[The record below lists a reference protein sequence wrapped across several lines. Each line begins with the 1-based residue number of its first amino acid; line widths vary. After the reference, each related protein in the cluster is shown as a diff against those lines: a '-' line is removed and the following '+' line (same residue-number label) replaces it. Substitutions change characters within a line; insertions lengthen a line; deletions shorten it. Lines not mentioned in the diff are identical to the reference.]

1 MQEKTTYRS
10 PKISVIGLKTGDIV
24 TFSNGKDTVAND
36 KDWDQIRDQATNGGV
51 Q

>member
-1 MQEKTTYRS
+1 MKRKTTYRS

-36 KDWDQIRDQATNGGV
+36 KDWDQIHDQTTNGGV
-51 Q
+51 